1 MTISAPVRDRA
12 VDVARLAAL
21 LVVMFGHCALLLATI
36 DARGLHVANLI
47 GALPAIAPVTWIVQ
61 VMPLFFLAGG
71 AAGSYGYRAGTPWGT
86 WLFTRAQRLCRP
98 VFFYLAVWSV
108 GLLAVQLTLGAESAA
123 RLGRESVALLWFL
136 GVYLV
141 TLAAVPAL
149 VRMTTQRTLTVVVA
163 GLLVA
168 SALGDVV
175 RLALDLPTAGVTNFV
190 VVWLIPVA
198 IGVGYARRL
207 TSARWAAAL
216 GTCAFVAQLGLA
228 VVGPYDVSLVVTGS
242 EHVSNVAPPTLLLA
256 LHCTW
261 MSCAFVLAAG
271 AVQRWALRPR
281 VWRVVST
288 GNSGAMTLYLWH
300 IPAIAVTAF
309 ALHPVGLDAYDVH
322 APGFW
327 GLLAVRAVVFAAVMA
342 VFFVAL
348 SPLEHRPLPWWD
360 RPVNAQ
366 GLRATVTGALVC
378 AAGVALVFTAKLG
391 LTGWGWAALVAFA
404 ATVVVAR
411 ICAGPGVVPGDRAHS
426 NETGNSMQKVSRE
439 S

>member
-1 MTISAPVRDRA
+1 MTVSTPTRDRA

-21 LVVMFGHCALLLATI
+21 SVVMFGHCALLLASI
-36 DARGLHVANLI
+36 DGRGLHVANLI
-47 GALPAIAPVTWIVQ
+47 GALPAIAPITWIVQ

-71 AAGSYGYRAGTPWGT
+71 AAGSYGYRDGTPWGT

-98 VFFYLAVWSV
+98 VFFYLAVWSA
-108 GLLAVQLTLGAESAA
+108 GLLAVDLTLGGESAA

-141 TLAAVPAL
+141 TLAVVPAL
-149 VRMTTQRTLTVVVA
+149 VRMTTPRTVTVVLA
-163 GLLVA
+163 GLLA
-168 SALGDVV
+168 ATALGDAA
-175 RLALDLPTAGVTNFV
+175 RFALDTPTAGVTNFV

-207 TSARWAAAL
+207 VGARWAAWV
-216 GTCAFVAQLGLA
+216 GTGAFVAQLALA
-228 VVGPYDVSLVVTGS
+228 AVGPYDVSLVVTGA

-271 AVQRWALRPR
+271 ALQRWALRPR
-281 VWRVVST
+281 VWRVVRT
-288 GNSGAMTLYLWH
+288 GNGGAMTLYLWH
-300 IPAIAVTAF
+300 IPAIAVAAF
-309 ALHPVGLDAYDVH
+309 ALHAVGLDAYDVH

-327 GLLAVRAVVFAAVMA
+327 ARLAARAVVFAAVMA

-360 RPVNAQ
+360 RPA
-366 GLRATVTGALVC
+366 GAHGARATATGALVC
-378 AAGVALVFTAKLG
+378 AAGVALVCTAKLG
-391 LTGWGWAALVAFA
+391 LTGWGWAAVAAFA
-404 ATVVVAR
+404 AALATAR
-411 ICAGPGVVPGDRAHS
+411 IAAGRPRAHS
-426 NETGNSMQKVSRE
+426 DIGENSMQKVSPK